1 MQVWFERWMARLP
14 LPLIGADRDA
24 GYWWELSMQ
33 QIETSRTLV
42 FDDDVHARAF
52 FEAQVCDNMDLLF
65 AHIYTKV

>member
-1 MQVWFERWMARLP
+1 MARLP